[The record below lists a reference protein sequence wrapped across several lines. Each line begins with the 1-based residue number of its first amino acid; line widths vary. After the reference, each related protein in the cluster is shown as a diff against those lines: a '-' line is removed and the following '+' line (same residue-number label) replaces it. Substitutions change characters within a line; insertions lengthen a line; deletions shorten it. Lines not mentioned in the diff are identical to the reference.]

1 MKKTTLAIPLEDPLA
16 RSLLDESERAG
27 REVFALSREEG
38 ASDAAP
44 LGSGS
49 FAAARAAVM
58 AASNRLGRIDAAL
71 LVLDPRSPDEA
82 EVGAGAS
89 GGPREIERAIDS
101 RLKGAVHLVRE
112 LMAEFDRSGSGRLV
126 LAVRVP
132 DEATS
137 DPLTLLVDGALR
149 AWIKALFATLDGKP
163 WYLLAAELRGVDDD
177 QALQTLRKLLE
188 GDAARLAGRWHRV
201 GGRPGLFGA
210 FQA

>member
-1 MKKTTLAIPLEDPLA
+1 MKKTTLAIPLEDPIA
-16 RSLLDESERAG
+16 RSILDESTRAG
-27 REVFALSREEG
+27 REVFALARG
-38 ASDAAP
+38 AGGEDAAP

-58 AASNRLGRIDAAL
+58 AATNRLGRIDAAL
-71 LVLDPRSPDEA
+71 LVLDPRAPDTDEK
-82 EVGAGAS
+82 GATD
-89 GGPREIERAIDS
+89 GPREVERVVDA

-112 LMAEFDRSGSGRLV
+112 LMAEFERIGSGRLV

-132 DEATS
+132 DEASS

-163 WYLLAAELRGVDDD
+163 WYLLAAELRGGDED
-177 QALQTLRKLLE
+177 QALQAVRKLLE
-188 GDAARLAGRWHRV
+188 GDATRLAGRWHRV

>member
-1 MKKTTLAIPLEDPLA
+1 VKKTTLAIPLEDPLA
-16 RSLLDESERAG
+16 RSILDESERAG
-27 REVFALSREEG
+27 REVFALAREGG

-58 AASNRLGRIDAAL
+58 AATNRLGRIDAVL
-71 LVLDPRSPDEA
+71 LVLDPRAPETDGESA
-82 EVGAGAS
+82 AGS
-89 GGPREIERAIDS
+89 PREMERAIDA
-101 RLKGAVHLVRE
+101 RLKGAVHLIRE
-112 LMAEFDRSGSGRLV
+112 LMAEFDRAGSGRLV

-132 DEATS
+132 DEAAS

-163 WYLLAAELRGVDDD
+163 WYLLAAELRGADDD
-177 QALQTLRKLLE
+177 QALQTVRKLLE

-201 GGRPGLFGA
+201 GGRPGLFAA
-210 FQA
+210 FQS